1 MTRLLLLARA
11 CLLGLMCAPA
21 ALTAAPPTG
30 LMTDLIEHTDRV
42 WINGYPTQMTLEEAA
57 RSIEPVQ
64 MALIYNRRPMFSWV
78 LNDVRPD
85 VKQTFAQIQ
94 VGTSREQLSR
104 YRSDMWNARFENND
118 NSTTVIYDG
127 EPLKPNTVY
136 YWKVRTDNNNAQQDW
151 SEIRAFRTADT
162 LYDYKTAYYPQV
174 KSDERPVSVE
184 RLPGGRSGRRFRPRF
199 VRTVGADPRCAAGR
213 YDHCPY
219 RRGAA

>member
-85 VKQTFAQIQ
+85 V
-94 VGTSREQLSR
+94 
-104 YRSDMWNARFENND
+104 
-118 NSTTVIYDG
+118 
-127 EPLKPNTVY
+127 
-136 YWKVRTDNNNAQQDW
+136 
-151 SEIRAFRTADT
+151 
-162 LYDYKTAYYPQV
+162 
-174 KSDERPVSVE
+174 
-184 RLPGGRSGRRFRPRF
+184 
-199 VRTVGADPRCAAGR
+199 
-213 YDHCPY
+213 
-219 RRGAA
+219 

>member
-162 LYDYKTAYYPQV
+162 LYDDKTA
-174 KSDERPVSVE
+174 
-184 RLPGGRSGRRFRPRF
+184 
-199 VRTVGADPRCAAGR
+199 
-213 YDHCPY
+213 
-219 RRGAA
+219 

>member
-1 MTRLLLLARA
+1 
-11 CLLGLMCAPA
+11 
-21 ALTAAPPTG
+21 
-30 LMTDLIEHTDRV
+30 MTDLIEHTDRV

-118 NSTTVIYDG
+118 NSHYGD
-127 EPLKPNTVY
+127 L
-136 YWKVRTDNNNAQQDW
+136 
-151 SEIRAFRTADT
+151 
-162 LYDYKTAYYPQV
+162 
-174 KSDERPVSVE
+174 
-184 RLPGGRSGRRFRPRF
+184 RR
-199 VRTVGADPRCAAGR
+199 
-213 YDHCPY
+213 
-219 RRGAA
+219 